1 MDISK
6 KQKKEH
12 GIIDAAI
19 KVFDNKGYQ
28 NARMEDIA
36 TEAGLT
42 KVTLYSYF
50 ESKDNLYMAVTYRAF
65 QALSEVFYTTI
76 DQNKD
81 QTGLRSTVSI
91 FEAFFSFCEKNFLYS
106 EALLDYFS
114 LIRTLS
120 REESNKKD
128 VSSISKSSYFVRL
141 QDLQNLPLILTV
153 KEMERGIEDGSIK
166 PDINCMLHTI
176 QGWTM
181 VVGYIK
187 LLSATSKNPSPLLNV
202 DLKSLKTLSLQL
214 SERALAK

>member
-19 KVFDNKGYQ
+19 VVFGEKGFQ

-36 TEAGLT
+36 TKAGLT

-50 ESKDNLYMAVTYRAF
+50 ESKDNLYMAVMYRAF
-65 QALSEVFYTTI
+65 QALTEVFYATI
-76 DQNKD
+76 DSNKSRS
-81 QTGLRSTVSI
+81 GLQSTVGI
-91 FEAFFSFCEKNFLYS
+91 FEAFFNFCEKNFLYS

-114 LIRTLS
+114 LIRSLS
-120 REESNKKD
+120 REESNNQEL
-128 VSSISKSSYFVRL
+128 SPITSSSYFIRL
-141 QDLQNLPLILTV
+141 QDLQNLPLKLTV
-153 KEMERGIEDGSIK
+153 KEMERGQEDGSIK
-166 PDINCMLHTI
+166 EDIDCMLHTI

-187 LLSATSKNPSPLLNV
+187 LLSASRKNESPLLNV
-202 DLKSLKTLSLQL
+202 NLKSLKTLSLRFA
-214 SERALAK
+214 ENALAK